1 MNCWVMGIFAFWLN
15 RNSTKQQDK
24 ATTGMSELSFDQEF
38 DAKPG
43 MPVRLSGQVRR
54 VMCGNPG
61 PYTFKGTNS
70 YIVGNGKVAII
81 DPGPEDEDHL
91 AALLDAV
98 SGETVTHIIITHT
111 HRDHSPL
118 TRRLQQATG
127 AKSYGFGPHGSG
139 RAAKAIT
146 PGDVTLDAAGDHQF
160 HPDVMVE
167 HGDIIEGSGWEL
179 ESVFTPGHCSNHMA
193 FALNEEST
201 LFCGDHVMAWS
212 TPVIAPPD
220 GHMADYFSSLRT
232 LIARDQDRLYLPGH
246 GPAKQHPQRFARAFL
261 THRQMREK
269 AVLQHIASGERSIM
283 GVVEKVYAG
292 INPKLHAAAAL
303 STLAHVEHLIEQNL
317 VRAHGELSLETDYEA
332 IRPSAGHNP

>member
-1 MNCWVMGIFAFWLN
+1 MLGHGYICVLAPL
-15 RNSTKQQDK
+15 QQDK
-24 ATTGMSELSFDQEF
+24 VTTDMSELSFDKEF

-43 MPVRLSGQVRR
+43 KPSRLSEQIRR
-54 VMCGNPG
+54 VMCDNPG
-61 PYTFKGTNS
+61 PFTFKGTNS

-91 AALLDAV
+91 SALLDAV
-98 SGETVTHIIITHT
+98 RGESVTHIIITHT

-118 TRRLQQATG
+118 TRRLQQATS
-127 AKSYGFGPHGSG
+127 AKTYGFGPHGSG

-146 PGDVTLDAAGDHQF
+146 SGDVTLDAAGDHEFQ
-160 HPDVMVE
+160 PDVMVE
-167 HGDIIEGSGWEL
+167 HGDTIEGNGWSL

-193 FALNEEST
+193 FALNEENT

-212 TPVIAPPD
+212 TSVIAPPD

-246 GPAKQHPQRFARAFL
+246 GPAKQDPQRFARAFL

-269 AVLQHIASGERSIM
+269 AVLQHIASGERRIM
-283 GVVEKVYAG
+283 GVVKKVYAG

-332 IRPSAGHNP
+332 IS